1 MQLLRVSQKTG
12 WMLII
17 ACMGLEE
24 YLHLDGITKN
34 FSSLGNVIRFLVLSM
49 VIPLRICG
57 KSEAGNSKRK

>member
-1 MQLLRVSQKTG
+1 
-12 WMLII
+12 MLII

-57 KSEAGNSKRK
+57 KGEAGNSKRK